1 MRRSHPE
8 VAADRYSTVKD
19 FIYFDKG
26 GSWVHQVATEP
37 EAARISD
44 GRLQMVPRRE
54 ACAATDR
61 CHLLTSPS
69 RVMAATA
76 IT

>member
-44 GRLQMVPRRE
+44 AGSKWSR
-54 ACAATDR
+54 AARHALRPIDVI
-61 CHLLTSPS
+61 C
-69 RVMAATA
+69 
-76 IT
+76 